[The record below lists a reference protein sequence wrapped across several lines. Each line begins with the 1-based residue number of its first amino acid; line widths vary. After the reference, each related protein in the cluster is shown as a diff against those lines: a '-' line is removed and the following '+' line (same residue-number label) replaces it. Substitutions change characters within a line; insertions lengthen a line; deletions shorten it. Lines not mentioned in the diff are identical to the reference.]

1 MLGLFKKKPKVEFTS
16 QPLTVDFHSHFLPGL
31 DDGCATLED
40 SISLLKIMES
50 YGYKKLI
57 MSPHVMGDF
66 YKNTPEMI
74 DEKLQLVKEEASRQD
89 IHLTLEASAEY
100 YLDEWFGDKIKNKT
114 LVPFAGNHIL
124 FEISYMNEPRNL
136 YETIFN
142 LQVSG
147 YKPILAHPERYK
159 FFHDRFDQYEK
170 LVENNCM
177 LQVNLLSLIGYYGYA
192 EKKIADKFIEKKM
205 VHFVSSDAH
214 RLNHVDLLKKVF
226 GDQSFAKAVQIVKNS
241 ELL

>member
-1 MLGLFKKKPKVEFTS
+1 MLGLFKRKTVADTIT

-74 DEKLQLVKEEASRQD
+74 HEKLELVREEAAKQQ
-89 IHLTLEASAEY
+89 IGLTLEASAEY
-100 YLDEWFGDKIKNKT
+100 YLDEWFDEKIKKNT
-114 LVPFAGNHIL
+114 LLPFAGKHIL

-136 YETIFN
+136 FETIFN
-142 LQVSG
+142 LQVAG

-159 FFHDRFDQYEK
+159 FFHDNFETYEK
-170 LVENNCM
+170 LVENNCL
-177 LQVNLLSLIGYYGYA
+177 LQLNLLSLIGYYGVGERKTA
-192 EKKIADKFIEKKM
+192 EKLIDRKM
-205 VHFVSSDAH
+205 AHFVSSDAH
-214 RLNHVDLLKKVF
+214 RLNHVDLLRRVF
-226 GDQSFAKAVQIVKNS
+226 KDDLFRKAAAVVRNA
-241 ELL
+241 ELA